1 MSLSN
6 FQGVGQGK
14 FVLVYFM
21 FSGCLAR
28 RCAKITGWLVEETF
42 PKAHLRCWRFSL
54 QFTSSLLSKWPEFQV
69 AGCGVRIS
77 PMS

>member
-6 FQGVGQGK
+6 VPAVGQGK
-14 FVLVYFM
+14 FVPVCFM
-21 FSGCLAR
+21 LSGCLAR
-28 RCAKITGWLVEETF
+28 RCAKVTGWLVEETL
-42 PKAHLRCWRFSL
+42 PKAHGRCWRLSL

-69 AGCGVRIS
+69 AGCGVSVS